1 VVYWVYFLLPEETM
15 DYKAKLQ
22 NFWFYY
28 RKHLLVAL
36 AVVLVLGY
44 LGIQK
49 RSAVQPDYHI
59 GLVREIPC
67 TEEELAALEAT
78 FVRAGT
84 DVNGDGQVVV
94 KLHTYYIDLADA
106 EDAETV
112 QALDADLIG
121 KVSGIF
127 LLEDVETFRSVTN
140 GILAPGETPMDNGL
154 YLTIRKDAAEQYTDL
169 IG

>member
-1 VVYWVYFLLPEETM
+1 M

-67 TEEELAALEAT
+67 TEEELAALEDT

-121 KVSGIF
+121 GVSGIF
-127 LLEDVETFRSVTN
+127 LLEDVDTFSRVTN
-140 GILAPGETPMDNGL
+140 GLVSEPLTVLENGL
-154 YLTIRKDAAEQYTDL
+154 SLTLRKDAADAYTALADN
-169 IG
+169 IS